1 MPTKRRDRAMGVVFA
16 LIGIAIIYL
25 FGPDAAP
32 DQRSTFV
39 LNLVT
44 KTPPIPVPDLVLPT
58 RTTIYVL
65 GLLCAFVGGWQ
76 LVRGFR
82 AVNAVLGTL
91 LLVFVFAFLTWAARG
106 KSFSLTGMLVST
118 LLRATPIT
126 LGALSGVWC
135 ERSAVI
141 NIAIEG
147 MMLSAAFTSVIVSSA
162 AQNIWGLGTTTG
174 LLLGLIVALITG
186 GLLAAVLAVLAIR
199 FKVDQ
204 IVAGTAIN
212 IFAVGLTS
220 FLSASWLAT
229 NERLNASVNFRPVP
243 IPLLAK
249 IPVLGPVFF
258 NTNLVVYLTLLL
270 VIITHVV
277 LFYTRWGLRTR
288 AVGEHPK
295 AADTLGINVFRTRY
309 VNVIIGGCIAGLGGA
324 YFTLGSV
331 GRFDEVMTAGKGF
344 IGLAAMI
351 FGKWNPFGGFA
362 ASLIFGLADS
372 LQTKLAIL
380 KVPIPSEFLLM
391 APYLA
396 TMITLAGIVGRA
408 IPPAADGQ
416 PYEKA

>member
-1 MPTKRRDRAMGVVFA
+1 VLKKTGPSTGIFASRGMGMGRKLTEALRRSLAASQLA
-16 LIGIAIIYL
+16 L
-25 FGPDAAP
+25 
-32 DQRSTFV
+32 R
-39 LNLVT
+39 
-44 KTPPIPVPDLVLPT
+44 K
-58 RTTIYVL
+58 
-65 GLLCAFVGGWQ
+65 
-76 LVRGFR
+76 
-82 AVNAVLGTL
+82 
-91 LLVFVFAFLTWAARG
+91 
-106 KSFSLTGMLVST
+106 LVSPTAKMLMAVPATIWST
-118 LLRATPIT
+118 LKR
-126 LGALSGVWC
+126 
-135 ERSAVI
+135 
-141 NIAIEG
+141 IA
-147 MMLSAAFTSVIVSSA
+147 
-162 AQNIWGLGTTTG
+162 N
-174 LLLGLIVALITG
+174 
-186 GLLAAVLAVLAIR
+186 
-199 FKVDQ
+199 
-204 IVAGTAIN
+204 TAIN

-220 FLSASWLAT
+220 FLSASWLAA
-229 NERLNASVNFRPVP
+229 NERLNASVNFRPIP

-270 VIITHVV
+270 VVVTHIV

-309 VNVIIGGCIAGLGGA
+309 INVIIGGCIAGLGGA

-351 FGKWNPFGGFA
+351 FGKWNPFGGSA